1 MSEYRR
7 PTITK
12 LSQHPENFNQP
23 TIEKKESTR
32 NEKLIQACKELELKA
47 EEILRETY
55 PKSEYAFHNIEHS
68 KEVADK
74 VEEILRVIQS
84 IDPKLVSDEDIAFA
98 RAEAMFHDIPQDREQ
113 FGDTD
118 YDPITYSIKR
128 RRGFNEELI
137 NPHDRT
143 SESFIGNEQKAAIQ
157 FIELIRTG
165 PNAELFKDFTDEE
178 IHLEFGSTYP
188 DLDFRPLDNAPEHL
202 QGLSIFTMT
211 QPIAPKASI
220 RGLALA
226 LSDLKEAGGNVTNKE
241 LPHKKALKAGNDE
254 FRELYK
260 GFTVQIQ
267 MAIRNQQTFEEAI
280 IPPTRKNML
289 KTMLGWKRG
298 QEEFYLGQERDLHT
312 ILENSVAIQ
321 ESPKAE
327 EIRQALRERYNG
339 FEIIT
344 SGLRQ
349 EYLTLVDEL
358 DLKTENGSPLLD
370 TILQLDTIA
379 MKLKNEASLLGED
392 NQQINALEA
401 EAETIRQ
408 QSNHLKATYEEKLAS
423 VSPRNFYR
431 VLNAMGY

>member
-1 MSEYRR
+1 
-7 PTITK
+7 
-12 LSQHPENFNQP
+12 
-23 TIEKKESTR
+23 
-32 NEKLIQACKELELKA
+32 
-47 EEILRETY
+47 
-55 PKSEYAFHNIEHS
+55 
-68 KEVADK
+68 
-74 VEEILRVIQS
+74 
-84 IDPKLVSDEDIAFA
+84 
-98 RAEAMFHDIPQDREQ
+98 
-113 FGDTD
+113 
-118 YDPITYSIKR
+118 
-128 RRGFNEELI
+128 
-137 NPHDRT
+137 
-143 SESFIGNEQKAAIQ
+143 
-157 FIELIRTG
+157 
-165 PNAELFKDFTDEE
+165 
-178 IHLEFGSTYP
+178 
-188 DLDFRPLDNAPEHL
+188 
-202 QGLSIFTMT
+202 
-211 QPIAPKASI
+211 
-220 RGLALA
+220 
-226 LSDLKEAGGNVTNKE
+226 KE